1 MEQETINITLKIDKS
16 EVVAFENW
24 LHQQLEVISFNHITD
39 TSQMYKEDATFKK
52 LVKAVKEAQRVKDD
66 YAIKNNNKYLN
77 K

>member
-1 MEQETINITLKIDKS
+1 METINITLKIDKS

-24 LHQQLEVISFNHITD
+24 LHQQLEVISFNHIRD